1 MLCNPPVVVL
11 IAASAA
17 APPPA
22 ELPPLA
28 NPPAGTR
35 HLLHRRNRRNRD
47 SDIEPV
53 GLQIHLPRAVRWNEV
68 ALRPGSPKEAP
79 LPLHLRFIV
88 ERGSAPG
95 SRGQQNA
102 PGPPKERD
110 PGGGIPISPRLAK
123 ERAGT
128 G

>member
-22 ELPPLA
+22 DLPPLA
-28 NPPAGTR
+28 KPPARTR

-53 GLQIHLPRAVRWNEV
+53 RLQIHLPGAVRWNEV
-68 ALRPGSPKEAP
+68 ALRPGLPKEAP
-79 LPLHLRFIV
+79 LPPHLCFIV
-88 ERGSAPG
+88 EGGCAPG
-95 SRGQQNA
+95 SRGQQQAA
-102 PGPPKERD
+102 PVPPKE
-110 PGGGIPISPRLAK
+110 
-123 ERAGT
+123 
-128 G
+128 